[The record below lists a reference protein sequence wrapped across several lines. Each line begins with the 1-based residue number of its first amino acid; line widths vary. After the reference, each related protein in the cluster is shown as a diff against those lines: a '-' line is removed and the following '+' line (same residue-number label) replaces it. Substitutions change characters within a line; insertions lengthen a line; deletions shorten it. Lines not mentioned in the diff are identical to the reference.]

1 MNLVFAMVFR
11 IFIFQWYWPKTK
23 NLKWSGWLVDLID
36 WLIDQCQFMNQ
47 WLVRQKIWL
56 DLKSANL
63 LKWRSRPGDWRW
75 TTVRQMEGHR
85 LVVLSAVDE
94 CSCSLFACSL
104 HCPPW
109 SYRWWPRGLCTCIQ
123 SRCCLAACV
132 CSLLNASL
140 SEIAVQGHSL
150 EGAVYVLHCHLR
162 DTALKR
168 RNTVLLVGTSFQLF
182 ILKFVLLQT
191 TSNRFRHTV

>member
-1 MNLVFAMVFR
+1 MYFIYYLPYLMECSIEFSFCYGIQNLYFF
-11 IFIFQWYWPKTK
+11 
-23 NLKWSGWLVDLID
+23 NGID
-36 WLIDQCQFMNQ
+36 QRQSSESEVVGWLIDQCQFMNQ
-47 WLVRQKIWL
+47 WLVRQKILL

-85 LVVLSAVDE
+85 LVVVSAVDE

-150 EGAVYVLHCHLR
+150 EGAVNVLHCHLR
-162 DTALKR
+162 DTAL
-168 RNTVLLVGTSFQLF
+168 L
-182 ILKFVLLQT
+182 
-191 TSNRFRHTV
+191 

>member
-1 MNLVFAMVFR
+1 
-11 IFIFQWYWPKTK
+11 
-23 NLKWSGWLVDLID
+23 
-36 WLIDQCQFMNQ
+36 
-47 WLVRQKIWL
+47 
-56 DLKSANL
+56 
-63 LKWRSRPGDWRW
+63 
-75 TTVRQMEGHR
+75 MEGHR

-104 HCPPW
+104 HCPPS

-132 CSLLNASL
+132 CSLLNVSP

-162 DTALKR
+162 ETRLCSSDVEMERNSAFSRHKQLSALY
-168 RNTVLLVGTSFQLF
+168 
-182 ILKFVLLQT
+182 LQICSP
-191 TSNRFRHTV
+191 TSNRFRYSLGMQFKGLADICSIILVLFIYSYSFC